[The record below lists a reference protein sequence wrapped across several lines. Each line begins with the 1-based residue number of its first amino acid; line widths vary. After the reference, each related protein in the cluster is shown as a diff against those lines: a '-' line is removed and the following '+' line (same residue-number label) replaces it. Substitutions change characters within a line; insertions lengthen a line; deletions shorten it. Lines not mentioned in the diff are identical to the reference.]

1 MSSFF
6 SAKLLNLNLATVMTS
21 SKLKYQAGIISEKL
35 CIIYLQNYLYDDS
48 ILGGKLDMG

>member
-21 SKLKYQAGIISEKL
+21 RKLNYQAGIISEKL
-35 CIIYLQNYLYDDS
+35 CIIYLQNYLYDDF